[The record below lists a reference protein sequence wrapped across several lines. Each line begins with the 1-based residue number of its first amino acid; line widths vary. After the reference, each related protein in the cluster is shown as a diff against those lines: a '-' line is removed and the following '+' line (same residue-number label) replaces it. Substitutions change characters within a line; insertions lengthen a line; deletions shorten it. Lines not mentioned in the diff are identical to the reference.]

1 LGALAKVPQHE
12 LNAAEFNSR
21 KGSFNVLQEQHQE
34 KSTHAGRVLVPIVC
48 PSESALHRYQITVH
62 QAGRQRYVQVI
73 PHMLNI
79 AIKSGVDFRLTGA
92 GQYSRG
98 TI

>member
-1 LGALAKVPQHE
+1 MLQH
-12 LNAAEFNSR
+12 LIHVKDRPMRSKSNTKKN
-21 KGSFNVLQEQHQE
+21 QHPLE
-34 KSTHAGRVLVPIVC
+34 GILVPIVC
-48 PSESALHRYQITVH
+48 PSESALLRYQITVH

-79 AIKSGVDFRLTGA
+79 AINSGVDFRLTGA
-92 GQYSRG
+92 GQYSRC